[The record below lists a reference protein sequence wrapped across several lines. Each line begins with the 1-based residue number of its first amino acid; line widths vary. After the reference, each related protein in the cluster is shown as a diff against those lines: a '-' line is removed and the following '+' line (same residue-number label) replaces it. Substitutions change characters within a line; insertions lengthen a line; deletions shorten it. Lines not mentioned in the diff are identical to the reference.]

1 MPDNMPFIIA
11 AFGITWV
18 VLLGYAWHLHRV
30 RSDAERRL
38 REANDALTGG
48 SHAGA
53 SRTGGR
59 P

>member
-1 MPDNMPFIIA
+1 MPFILA

-48 SHAGA
+48 ARSGGVRA
-53 SRTGGR
+53 GGR
-59 P
+59 T